1 MSASSSIF
9 LNRLRKKYL
18 SAGGMGDYRLDFNP
32 KVYKNQSC
40 QPVDLGEDV
49 VELLRL
55 EELPWDSAGVGTEA
69 VDAVVVVAALGTGRQ
84 AGTQEGGCGQGH
96 DCRHRGRGVL
106 PHGNGIGATAAQW
119 HRRPTTPRNI
129 IHKN

>member
-1 MSASSSIF
+1 
-9 LNRLRKKYL
+9 
-18 SAGGMGDYRLDFNP
+18 MGDYRLDFNP

-84 AGTQEGGCGQGH
+84 AGTQEDGGGGH
-96 DCRHRGRGVL
+96 RQERRHRRRGNAHHGGRRC
-106 PHGNGIGATAAQW
+106 HEATVAPILLLA
-119 HRRPTTPRNI
+119 TENI
-129 IHKN
+129 HQTKL